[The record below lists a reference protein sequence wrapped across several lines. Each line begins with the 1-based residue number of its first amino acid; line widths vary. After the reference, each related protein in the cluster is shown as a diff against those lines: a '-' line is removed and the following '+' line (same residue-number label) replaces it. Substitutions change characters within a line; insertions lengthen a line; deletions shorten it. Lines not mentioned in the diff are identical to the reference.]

1 MATSTTDLLSEG
13 LAQRATSPREAE
25 QLFRQVLAAKPGVS
39 IVATRRMK
47 SNALSK

>member
-1 MATSTTDLLSEG
+1 MTTNTADLLAEG
-13 LAQRATSPREAE
+13 LAQRATSPRKAE

-47 SNALSK
+47 SHALFK